1 MNEIYHSLYTK
12 DDTNN
17 LTLIDAAYRDVA
29 ATIKLERSLEM
40 FGKKYKCQ
48 SAGPDSMERNS
59 KNHLQQNSRVSK
71 KALYLDFAKNLYW
84 SWNVLIVNCLPI
96 AHKTLILMCWYMD
109 ASDSI

>member
-1 MNEIYHSLYTK
+1 MREFAEFWHPRRHHFSRAFKNINEPTTNMSEIYHSLYTT

-17 LTLIDAAYRDVA
+17 LTLIDAAYRDLA

-48 SAGPDSMERNS
+48 GAGPDSKERNS

-71 KALYLDFAKNLYW
+71 KASYLDFAKNLY
-84 SWNVLIVNCLPI
+84 
-96 AHKTLILMCWYMD
+96 
-109 ASDSI
+109 